1 MNYCKLSP
9 EHKGLWSVHLAILL
23 LGGTGL
29 FAQLVELP
37 ALDIT
42 FYRCAIAAILLW
54 AVLLFSQ
61 QRIRL
66 VSKKDI
72 APMLFLAVLV
82 VSHWVTYFYAMQ
94 WSSVAMGMIALYTYP
109 VITVLIEPA
118 ITKKPLQ
125 RADLVCATVVFFGIV
140 IMLPHDSQDANLVA
154 GLLLGV
160 LSALLFAG
168 RNLLYKYKLSHY
180 NGPQTMFY
188 QVVNGALMLL
198 PFFFQGISGNG
209 LPPLHDAYL
218 LILLGTVFT
227 ALPHALLVTS
237 LRHLAAKSVALIAC
251 LQPLYGLL
259 FAAVVL
265 AEIPTWQT
273 LAGGALV
280 LSGTLY
286 ETLKPAKNM
295 P

>member
-1 MNYCKLSP
+1 M
-9 EHKGLWSVHLAILL
+9 WSVHLAILL

-42 FYRCAIAAILLW
+42 FYRCVIAAALLW
-54 AVLLFSQ
+54 AVLLFTQ

-66 VSKKDI
+66 MSGQDI
-72 APMLFLAVLV
+72 GPVILLAVLV

-94 WSSVAMGMIALYTYP
+94 WSSVAIGMIALYTYP
-109 VITVLIEPA
+109 VITVLIEPL
-118 ITKKPLQ
+118 ISKKPLQ
-125 RADLVCATVVFFGIV
+125 AADIICALVVFSGIAL
-140 IMLPHDSQDANLVA
+140 MLPIGEQNDRLMA
-154 GLLLGV
+154 GILLGV
-160 LSALLFAG
+160 FSALLFAA

-188 QVVNGALMLL
+188 QVVIGAAILL
-198 PFFFQGISGNG
+198 PFCWQGIKEFG
-209 LPPLHDAYL
+209 LPQQQDFYY

-237 LRHLAAKSVALIAC
+237 LRYLAAKSVALIAC

-259 FAAVVL
+259 FAAIIL
-265 AEIPTWQT
+265 AEIPGWQT
-273 LAGGALV
+273 LVGGALV

-286 ETLKPAKNM
+286 ETLKPTKNL